1 MSARPLLS
9 LRLTLALAL
18 AFAGGIALAKEEAKD
33 PVVHARI
40 ALMQSLKGDMGSL
53 SDMAEGKAPF
63 DAAQAEAAIAALRDS
78 ADKVETAF
86 RAHADDPVSNALPDI
101 WNSPSEFRQKTN
113 RLLKATSDLDAGD
126 LADTLP
132 ALGAA
137 CKDCHGR
144 FKM

>member
-33 PVVHARI
+33 PAVHARI
-40 ALMQSLKGDMGSL
+40 ALMQSLKDDMASL

-63 DAAQAEAAIAALRDS
+63 DEAQAEAAIAALRGT

-86 RAHADDPVSNALPDI
+86 HAHADDPVSNALPDI
-101 WNSPSEFRQKTN
+101 WNNPGEFRQKTS
-113 RLLKATSDLDAGD
+113 RLVKAANDLDAGD